1 MAIITL
7 ANAAGSP
14 GTTTAALALA
24 ISWHRPVLLLE
35 ADPAG
40 VSAISAGWFKGNPPH
55 NHGLVNL
62 AVAHRNGDLPSALR
76 ENSFQLDQ
84 FPVTVV
90 PGVRSPAQTASTQA
104 LWEPLVPILQDLDH
118 NGMDVIVDAGRLIA
132 CASPWPVI
140 RASDALLL
148 TSRTTLPALAGAK
161 VWGNQLSGELETVG
175 MADHLALLMVGE
187 GRPFTAKEFKKRTGL
202 STVAALAWDP
212 VNAQKI
218 SDGDARR
225 LENPGF
231 HSDPLAKGSYGRS
244 VRAAASA
251 IQTMVAANRDVLAG
265 APHTPGG
272 PR

>member
-62 AVAHRNGDLPSALR
+62 VVAHRNGDLPSALR

-161 VWGNQLSGELETVG
+161 VWGNQLSGELESVG
-175 MADHLALLMVGE
+175 MADQLALLMVGE